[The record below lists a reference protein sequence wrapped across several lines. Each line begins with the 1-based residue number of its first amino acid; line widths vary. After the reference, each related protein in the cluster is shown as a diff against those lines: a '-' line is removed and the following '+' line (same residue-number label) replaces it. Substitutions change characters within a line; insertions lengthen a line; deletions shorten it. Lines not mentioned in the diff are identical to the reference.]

1 MATTITVLIVDDD
14 NDDREMFK
22 EAASEINFDIN
33 CIEAVNGDDALQL
46 LKKEEA
52 FPDYI
57 FLDLNMPRMNGRQ
70 FLEQFK
76 KNEKFSSIP
85 VIIYTTAKLMEDRE
99 ETKELGAVHF
109 ISKPS
114 SINALKKELEFVF
127 SKEIGKNRAEL

>member
-33 CIEAVNGDDALQL
+33 CIEAVNGHDALQL

-99 ETKELGAVHF
+99 EAKELGAVHF

-114 SINALKKELEFVF
+114 SISALKKELEFVF
-127 SKEIGKNRAEL
+127 SKEIGKNRTL